1 MYMILTNT
9 WFALIVLGLAVV
21 SLVFLYLKGRTTES
35 LCGAGLLILAA
46 FLIYR
51 GSKSRHTDAPPRD
64 RY

>member
-1 MYMILTNT
+1 MILTNT
-9 WFALIVLGLAVV
+9 WFALIVLGLAVL
-21 SLVFLYLKGRTTES
+21 SLVFLYLKGRTPES

-51 GSKSRHTDAPPRD
+51 GSKSQHTDDHRRD